1 MGMFINGTWHR
12 ENQFPARKDG
22 SFDRKPVT
30 FRNRVTADGSGPF
43 AAEAGRYHLYV
54 SYACPWAHRTLI
66 TRALKGLQHV
76 ISVSVVH
83 WYMGED
89 GWTFADGPGVV
100 PDPHL
105 GVSHLKDLY
114 KAARDDFTGRVTV
127 PVLFDTKTG
136 QIVNN
141 ESSEIIRQ
149 FDTAF
154 QHLAERPELRLSP
167 ESLLPQID
175 EVNAPIYDHVN
186 NGVYKC
192 GFARNQAAY
201 DRAANAL
208 FDQLDR
214 LEDHLSG
221 RRWLCGDTFTE
232 ADVRLFVTLLRFDP
246 VYTTHFKCDR
256 RRILDYPNLWAY
268 TREISQDALI
278 RPTIDMQHIRRH
290 YFESHPSINPRG
302 IVSAGPAD
310 ANLDAPH
317 DRERLGGDP
326 PLG

>member
-12 ENQFPARKDG
+12 ENKFPANKSG
-22 SFDRKPVT
+22 EFDRTPT
-30 FRNRVTADGSGPF
+30 SFRSQISADPNAEF
-43 AAEAGRYHLYV
+43 PAEAGRYHLYV

-66 TRALKGLQHV
+66 TRALKGLEHA

-89 GWTFADGPGVV
+89 GWTFQDGPGVV
-100 PDPHL
+100 ADPHHRAT
-105 GVSHLKDLY
+105 HLKDVY

-127 PVLFDTKTG
+127 PILFDTTSR

-149 FDTAF
+149 LDAAF
-154 QHLAERPELRLSP
+154 QGIAKNPDLRLSP
-167 ESLLPQID
+167 DDLMHEID
-175 EVNAPIYDHVN
+175 TLNAPIYDRVN

-192 GFARNQAAY
+192 GFARTQAAY
-201 DRAANAL
+201 GRAANAL
-208 FDQLDR
+208 FDHLDT
-214 LEDHLSG
+214 LEAHLST
-221 RRWLCGDTFTE
+221 RRWMCGDRFTE

-246 VYTTHFKCDR
+246 VYVTHFKCDR
-256 RRILDYPNLWAY
+256 RRIVDYPNLWAY
-268 TREISQDALI
+268 TREIAQVPGI
-278 RPTIDMQHIRRH
+278 TKTIDMQHIRRH

-302 IVSAGPAD
+302 IVSVGPAD
-310 ANLDAPH
+310 ADLSQPH
-317 DRERLGGDP
+317 NRERLGGRP